1 MRQNKFFVCDEK
13 NKIKNNELN
22 IINGKI
28 KNKIKDLSINTIN
41 FSSSIDKNSNL
52 KLFGNYQIIP
62 KLKSQRSENPI
73 NFNDSANKSKVN
85 YQQLKRNSTEKYH
98 KENQYSIFEKP
109 KNMNVQTF
117 NINYFYNN
125 QIKKKKNEETFPL
138 INNNNTNIEN
148 STNINY
154 SNSINN
160 FNKNSYN
167 NNHFYNNFI
176 QQRKYNKEKNY
187 FKNKIKKVRISDLK
201 KNKNHNNF
209 FFNSER
215 PNIKSLKFFTNIKKE
230 NSQPIILNNKKE
242 DKLLNSIEDN
252 NDSFIDEINDLFI
265 DDLKKNKKK
274 KDLIFNKLNSN
285 ECDNEINDLNEKFG
299 IYKEK
304 ENNYEEKKEKEIII
318 PNIKINN
325 CFFRPTTSYGGIN
338 DRKKRIKNSQKFHS

>member
-41 FSSSIDKNSNL
+41 FSGSIDKNSNL
-52 KLFGNYQIIP
+52 KVFEKYKIIP
-62 KLKSQRSENPI
+62 KFKSQRSENPI
-73 NFNDSANKSKVN
+73 SFNDSPNKSKVI
-85 YQQLKRNSTEKYH
+85 YQKLKRNSTEKYY
-98 KENQYSIFEKP
+98 KENQYPIFEKP
-109 KNMNVQTF
+109 KNMNIQTF

-125 QIKKKKNEETFPL
+125 HFKKKKNEETFPL

-160 FNKNSYN
+160 FNKNIYN

-187 FKNKIKKVRISDLK
+187 FKNKIKKVRISELK
-201 KNKNHNNF
+201 KNKNHNNV

-215 PNIKSLKFFTNIKKE
+215 PNIKSLQFFTNIKKE

-242 DKLLNSIEDN
+242 DKLLNLIEDN

-265 DDLKKNKKK
+265 DDFKKCKIK
-274 KDLIFNKLNSN
+274 KDFIFNKLNTN
-285 ECDNEINDLNEKFG
+285 ECDNEINDLSEKFG

-304 ENNYEEKKEKEIII
+304 ENNYQEKKEKEITI
-318 PNIKINN
+318 PNIKFNK

-338 DRKKRIKNSQKFHS
+338 DRKKSIKYSQKFHS

>member
-1 MRQNKFFVCDEK
+1 MRQNKFFVYDEK
-13 NKIKNNELN
+13 KKIKNNELN
-22 IINGKI
+22 IIKGKI

-274 KDLIFNKLNSN
+274 KRFN
-285 ECDNEINDLNEKFG
+285 F
-299 IYKEK
+299 
-304 ENNYEEKKEKEIII
+304 
-318 PNIKINN
+318 
-325 CFFRPTTSYGGIN
+325 
-338 DRKKRIKNSQKFHS
+338 

>member
-1 MRQNKFFVCDEK
+1 MRQNKFFVYDEK
-13 NKIKNNELN
+13 KKIKNNELN
-22 IINGKI
+22 IIKGKI

-285 ECDNEINDLNEKFG
+285 ECDNEINDLNKKFG

>member
-1 MRQNKFFVCDEK
+1 MRQNKFFVYDEK
-13 NKIKNNELN
+13 KKIKNNELN
-22 IINGKI
+22 IIKGKI

-154 SNSINN
+154 SNSI
-160 FNKNSYN
+160 SYN